1 MCILVFARESRAQA
15 WQDSTG
21 GSTNTTPSELIGVGV
36 VEHLG
41 EALPR
46 DATFT
51 DADGSSV
58 RLGDL
63 FDGKRP
69 IVLIFAYHTCPMLC
83 SLVLDATVNALAAIP
98 WTVGNQFD
106 LVSISIDPHDT
117 RETASRKRD
126 ELLGRYPRA
135 EGRSTGWHFLVG
147 DEANIR
153 KVTEAVGFQFRYDAR
168 QKQFAHPAAIYIVSP
183 AARIARYL
191 YGIQFAPNDVRLGLL
206 EAAESRTITTTER
219 LLLFCYHYDP
229 QDKRYAL
236 AALNLMRLG
245 GIVTAIGLGGFIIIM
260 RRRERPRRLR
270 TTTMR
275 QRAHEATR

>member
-1 MCILVFARESRAQA
+1 M
-15 WQDSTG
+15 
-21 GSTNTTPSELIGVGV
+21 P
-36 VEHLG
+36 
-41 EALPR
+41 
-46 DATFT
+46 TFT

-270 TTTMR
+270 TTTN
-275 QRAHEATR
+275 EAAGTSRRRDESLGTQKVIGAAAAITEAFEVTRHRTPPPRFSFPSKCRRSLPR